1 MLNRFIT
8 MKEEEKRSPKQLRP
22 YLASEDESEDLYWE
36 MMSSFSHNSSL
47 RRVDRYSKTGSAPEM
62 KAIREACSIRSRSGT
77 DSLVSE
83 NEFSHTHS
91 SRYASFTNEMREQE
105 EKMSDLPRLEAQ
117 MEHSFDN
124 AKDFNYSSKNEMV
137 EEHSDNPGS
146 SFFMAS
152 RLEIEVD
159 AVGDHG
165 ASNLDVAGV
174 TNQSIALRC
183 DKHGVEEDQDAS
195 PESPRVSSLDDITPT
210 PLPVVAFL
218 RTCNPVVQEYIR
230 KNLVDDT
237 LAIRDS
243 LIMDASARAL
253 VEAIHATPTQAVLHF
268 AGGGSQ
274 ALGWLMSVPGASNTV
289 LEAVV
294 PFSSSEKVFFLRCLK
309 VPTQFASR
317 QTAEDMAL
325 MAYNRAIVLY
335 NPGFPA
341 LGVGFSGSLASSRP
355 KLGDHRFHVS
365 TRTSDQLWSSTVTL
379 SKGMRTR
386 EQEDKVSSQFVL
398 KAIAYA
404 CKVPTTFVSELTDSE
419 VYPFSSDFST
429 AERKIILPGSFNPL
443 HDGHLKLLEV
453 AVNILGEGYP
463 CFELSAVNADKPPL
477 TVSEIKRR
485 VMQFE
490 KVGEPKYYS
499 GDYGRMLET
508 LLGCKSTGCVFLVAG
523 RNIDGK
529 FKVVDD
535 LDIPAELRDLFIPI
549 PPEKFR
555 MDISSTQIRKTQGM
569 L

>member
-1 MLNRFIT
+1 
-8 MKEEEKRSPKQLRP
+8 
-22 YLASEDESEDLYWE
+22 
-36 MMSSFSHNSSL
+36 
-47 RRVDRYSKTGSAPEM
+47 
-62 KAIREACSIRSRSGT
+62 
-77 DSLVSE
+77 
-83 NEFSHTHS
+83 
-91 SRYASFTNEMREQE
+91 
-105 EKMSDLPRLEAQ
+105 
-117 MEHSFDN
+117 
-124 AKDFNYSSKNEMV
+124 
-137 EEHSDNPGS
+137 
-146 SFFMAS
+146 
-152 RLEIEVD
+152 
-159 AVGDHG
+159 
-165 ASNLDVAGV
+165 
-174 TNQSIALRC
+174 
-183 DKHGVEEDQDAS
+183 
-195 PESPRVSSLDDITPT
+195 
-210 PLPVVAFL
+210 
-218 RTCNPVVQEYIR
+218 
-230 KNLVDDT
+230 
-237 LAIRDS
+237 
-243 LIMDASARAL
+243 MDASARAM

-294 PFSSSEKVFFLRCLK
+294 PYSRMSLVQLLGK

-325 MAYNRAIVLY
+325 MAYNRAIVLS

-365 TRTSDQLWSSTVTL
+365 TRTSDQLLSSTVTL

-404 CKVPTTFVSELTDSE
+404 CKVPTTFISELTDSE
-419 VYPFSSDFST
+419 VPDEYKLQFNEDQELEQLINGEICFKVYPFSSDFST

-453 AVNILGEGYP
+453 AMNILGEGYP

-485 VMQFE
+485 TMQFE
-490 KVGEPKYYS
+490 KVGKTVIISNQPYFYKKAELFPGSAFVIGADTAARLINSKYYS

-508 LLGCKSTGCVFLVAG
+508 LLGCKSIGCVFLVAG

-555 MDISSTQIRKTQGM
+555 MDISSTQIRKAQGM